1 MAKVG
6 TPKPDVGGKKGKK
19 LSAAKL
25 KAAKRQARGKPK
37 K

>member
-1 MAKVG
+1 MAKTG

-19 LSAAKL
+19 LSAYQL
-25 KAAKRQARGKPK
+25 KEAKRQAKGKPK